1 MKTNIPEE
9 IRRSIEKLYTSCREK
24 TPGISPV
31 TILHIHADFTLIA
44 SGQEA
49 TPENLWLLEIGSK
62 KTSQEFFRHNPP
74 TPGEVE
80 EAIQTVEDEVM
91 ALSKLLPANSALYT
105 TDTAI
110 RHIALQ
116 KDNTENTSEIIL
128 SRPYMEQI
136 FGRLAAIISGR
147 PAGSDSL
154 PTDNAFAATLL
165 ILREVMFHLKFTEIR
180 IV

>member
-1 MKTNIPEE
+1 MKTNIPEGIKQTVE
-9 IRRSIEKLYTSCREK
+9 QWYLSCREK
-24 TPGISPV
+24 ASGMPTV
-31 TILHIHADFTLIA
+31 AILHIHTDYTLIA

-49 TPENLWLLEIGSK
+49 TPENIWLLEIGSE
-62 KTSQEFFRHNPP
+62 KTSQEFFKHNPP

-91 ALSKLLPANSALYT
+91 LLSKLLPAGSALYT
-105 TDTAI
+105 ADTAI
-110 RHIALQ
+110 RQIALQ
-116 KDNTENTSEIIL
+116 KDNAENKSEIVL
-128 SRPYMEQI
+128 SRPDMEQI

-165 ILREVMFHLKFTEIR
+165 ILREVMFHLKFTEIK
-180 IV
+180 IA

>member
-9 IRRSIEKLYTSCREK
+9 IRRRVEKLYTSCREK
-24 TPGISPV
+24 TVGMFPV

-44 SGQEA
+44 SGQKA
-49 TPENLWLLEIGSK
+49 TPENMWLLEIGSE

-80 EAIQTVEDEVM
+80 KAIQTVEDEVM
-91 ALSKLLPANSALYT
+91 MLSKLLPSGSALYT

-116 KDNTENTSEIIL
+116 KDNAENTPEIVL
-128 SRPYMEQI
+128 SRPDMEQI

-147 PAGSDSL
+147 PASSDSL
-154 PTDNAFAATLL
+154 PTDNAFATTLL
-165 ILREVMFHLKFTEIR
+165 ILREVMFHLKFTEIK
-180 IV
+180 II

>member
-9 IRRSIEKLYTSCREK
+9 LQQTIEQLYTSCWGK
-24 TPGISPV
+24 TPGINPV
-31 TILHIHADFTLIA
+31 TILHIHADYTLIA

-49 TPENLWLLEIGSK
+49 TPENIWLLGIGSE
-62 KTSQEFFRHNPP
+62 KTSQEFFTHNPP

-91 ALSKLLPANSALYT
+91 TLSKLLPAGSALYT
-105 TDTAI
+105 ADKAI
-110 RHIALQ
+110 RQIALL
-116 KDNTENTSEIIL
+116 KDRAENTTEIIL
-128 SRPYMEQI
+128 SRPDMEQI

-147 PAGSDSL
+147 PASSDIL
-154 PTDNAFAATLL
+154 PSDNAFAATLL